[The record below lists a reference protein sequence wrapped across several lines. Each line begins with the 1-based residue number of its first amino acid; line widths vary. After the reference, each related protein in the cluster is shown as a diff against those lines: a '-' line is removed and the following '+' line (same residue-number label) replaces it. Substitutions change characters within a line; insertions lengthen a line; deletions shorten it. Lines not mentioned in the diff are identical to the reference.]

1 MKYNIN
7 ELLELASKCET
18 PVIRN
23 TASNGRY
30 SFSVVNSESNG
41 KRFSISKALVEA
53 LDLEDSVSLLPIQ
66 EEGLLMLSKK
76 TLSEMAS
83 SAKLKEHGKKLCYN
97 AGLVRLLTKTFRLD
111 FSNHVSLSFSDISIE
126 DHEGEPVAVIVMQKD
141 RGEEKGEQSA

>member
-41 KRFSISKALVEA
+41 KRFSISKALAEA
-53 LDLEDSVSLLPIQ
+53 LDLEDSVSLLPVQ
-66 EEGLLMLSKK
+66 QEGLLMISKRP
-76 TLSEMAS
+76 LSERAS
-83 SAKLKEHGKKLCYN
+83 SGNLNGQGKKLCYN

-111 FSNHVSLSFSDISIE
+111 FSNRVSLSFSDISIE
-126 DHEGEPVAVIVMQKD
+126 DNEGEPVAVVVMQKD

>member
-7 ELLELASKCET
+7 ELLELASKSET
-18 PVIRN
+18 PVIKS

-41 KRFSISKALVEA
+41 KRISISKALAEA

-76 TLSEMAS
+76 PLSAKAS
-83 SAKLKEHGKKLCYN
+83 SGRLKERGKKLCYN
-97 AGLVRLLTKTFRLD
+97 ASLVRLITDAFRLD

-126 DHEGEPVAVIVMQKD
+126 DHEGEPVAVVVMQKD